1 MTIWLY
7 LKWLGDILVWKEKN
21 NAQRTWFL
29 SAFLLPIRPYCAQR
43 FSCNHQQNSAWASN
57 VQQIKGSILTFS
69 QSIYESF
76 EIWLFIFQQIWKQN
90 LFKMWIQRFLKCFY
104 LKNQKNLGE
113 ILVDWAKNQSINKA
127 RSTSKYCCVEFL
139 PQTTIRKRS
148 SNPRAGGPQ
157 RDLWKN
163 HLTKKI
169 WVWNSISSRP
179 LFSQICWP
187 FDNRRPL
194 EQEKRKIVNKNSG
207 RKIKCVASCLSFC
220 GAVTFSS
227 KNFIGPEIGFQ
238 TK

>member
-1 MTIWLY
+1 MDWT
-7 LKWLGDILVWKEKN
+7 KN
-21 NAQRTWFL
+21 R
-29 SAFLLPIRPYCAQR
+29 
-43 FSCNHQQNSAWASN
+43 
-57 VQQIKGSILTFS
+57 
-69 QSIYESF
+69 
-76 EIWLFIFQQIWKQN
+76 
-90 LFKMWIQRFLKCFY
+90 
-104 LKNQKNLGE
+104 
-113 ILVDWAKNQSINKA
+113 SINKA

-194 EQEKRKIVNKNSG
+194 EQEKRKIVNNKNENSG
-207 RKIKCVASCLSFC
+207 RKISQCVASVSLS
-220 GAVTFSS
+220 AVQWPFRQKISSAKNWVSNQIKSQDRNFPIWCKEPLFWLEAGLKISLFFDEEKNSS
-227 KNFIGPEIGFQ
+227 KALKKTRPWFWADRIRAAKLCFCPDSASFYMKKNRQNIWEARVIE
-238 TK
+238 